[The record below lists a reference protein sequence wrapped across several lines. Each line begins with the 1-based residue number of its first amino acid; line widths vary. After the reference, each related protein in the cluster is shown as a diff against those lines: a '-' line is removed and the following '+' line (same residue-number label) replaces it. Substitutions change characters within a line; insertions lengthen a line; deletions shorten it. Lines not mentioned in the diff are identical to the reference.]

1 MIAFDSEDDSG
12 AGDVGVLE
20 LDRDRKPRPFAATRY
35 VESSPKFS
43 PDGRWIAYNSNES
56 GRNEIYAQAYP
67 GPGPKLQIS
76 IGGGT
81 DPVWAGNGKEMF
93 YRNGDNMMAVEVRL
107 QPSLM
112 PGKPRVLWTGRYARG
127 LSSGN
132 GNPTNSNYDVT
143 PDGQR
148 FLMIQEDE
156 DGLTATQ
163 IHVLPNWSAGLKG
176 QLQQEHA
183 H

>member
-1 MIAFDSEDDSG
+1 M
-12 AGDVGVLE
+12 
-20 LDRDRKPRPFAATRY
+20 DRERKARPFAATRFIQG
-35 VESSPKFS
+35 SPKFS
-43 PDGRWIAYNSNES
+43 PDGRWIAYSSNES

-107 QPSLM
+107 QPSLA
-112 PGKPRVLWTGRYARG
+112 PGKPRVLWTGPYARG
-127 LSSGN
+127 LSSQCSPAGA
-132 GNPTNSNYDVT
+132 TNSNYDVT

-148 FLMIQEDE
+148 FLMIQEEE
-156 DGLTATQ
+156 DGLIATQ
-163 IHVLPNWSAGLKG
+163 INVVPNWPEELKR
-176 QLQQEHA
+176 QVQQEHIP
-183 H
+183 